1 MDPLVMV
8 VVVVAVAVAAAVA
21 AAVAV
26 AVATFPRSPP
36 DVPSGVR
43 CDIWRTQHWLYYKW
57 LTERTT
63 Q

>member
-1 MDPLVMV
+1 MDPVVVV
-8 VVVVAVAVAAAVA
+8 VVVVAVAVAV
-21 AAVAV
+21 VV

-43 CDIWRTQHWLYYKW
+43 CDIWRTEHWLYYKL